1 MIVPQIHDLLRVG
14 QDLRHVFA
22 LGLFLL
28 LLDLIKDGFDQLL
41 PFSTT
46 ELLRQQLSRSSI

>member
-14 QDLRHVFA
+14 QDLRHVFS